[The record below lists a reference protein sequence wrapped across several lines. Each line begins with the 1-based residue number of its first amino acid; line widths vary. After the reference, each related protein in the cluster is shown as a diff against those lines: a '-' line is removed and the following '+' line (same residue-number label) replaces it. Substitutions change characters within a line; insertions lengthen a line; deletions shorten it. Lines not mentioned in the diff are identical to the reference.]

1 MVTKR
6 WSRKMTTSSEAG
18 HPPLIL
24 HVAPHFRPAYAFG
37 GPPAMSSLM
46 TSALAAEEYRI
57 VVWTTNVADQ
67 TGRRLPSGSQL
78 EDGVTVNRYSYL
90 SKPAFR
96 FSNILI
102 TPGMTRDSLIGDLR
116 PSLVHLHDFRSL
128 QAISAYT
135 LALRR
140 HRPLLLQPRGT
151 LGIMG
156 KKRVKQVYDRTIGRR
171 LLEYAYRVLAL
182 TPEEANAFLSWGV
195 PESKVTVVPNGIP
208 IPTPTIHN
216 RRGAFRKRFG
226 IDNGSFMILFMG
238 GLRES
243 KGVRLL
249 LDAFEH
255 FSIAN
260 RNATLVFC
268 GADEGMAQWISEQS
282 KKKGLH
288 VITPGFLTGDTKTE
302 ALIDSD
308 VFCLP
313 SFGEAQSIA
322 LLEAAS
328 FGLPIVASKV
338 GAPSSFAEL
347 NAGIFVELDPIEIA
361 GALAQLANSENG
373 RRELG
378 RKARKLVA
386 DRYSLESTLTLLRDL
401 YRETLQSWDN

>member
-6 WSRKMTTSSEAG
+6 WSRKRTTSSEAG

-182 TPEEANAFLSWGV
+182 TPEE
-195 PESKVTVVPNGIP
+195 
-208 IPTPTIHN
+208 
-216 RRGAFRKRFG
+216 
-226 IDNGSFMILFMG
+226 
-238 GLRES
+238 
-243 KGVRLL
+243 
-249 LDAFEH
+249 
-255 FSIAN
+255 
-260 RNATLVFC
+260 
-268 GADEGMAQWISEQS
+268 
-282 KKKGLH
+282 
-288 VITPGFLTGDTKTE
+288 
-302 ALIDSD
+302 
-308 VFCLP
+308 
-313 SFGEAQSIA
+313 
-322 LLEAAS
+322 
-328 FGLPIVASKV
+328 
-338 GAPSSFAEL
+338 
-347 NAGIFVELDPIEIA
+347 
-361 GALAQLANSENG
+361 
-373 RRELG
+373 
-378 RKARKLVA
+378 
-386 DRYSLESTLTLLRDL
+386 
-401 YRETLQSWDN
+401 